1 MPFNSSLA
9 IRCPFSP
16 RSLDH
21 AKPQAPS
28 QTLGSL
34 DRRKGS
40 APTVLLV
47 EDVKVSRRVAEAS
60 LKKAQYRVATAKDG
74 EEAVEKYK
82 QYHEDLE
89 IVLMDIN
96 VSLHLCEVYVVITS

>member
-1 MPFNSSLA
+1 
-9 IRCPFSP
+9 
-16 RSLDH
+16 
-21 AKPQAPS
+21 
-28 QTLGSL
+28 LGSL